1 MTDIASLEWIVVG
14 VIVTLIGLVTAIVT
28 PMLKLNTSITT
39 LTTKMAQLIAIQE
52 KNEKKHEGYD
62 NELEDHE
69 IRITVLEG
77 KNKGSD

>member
-69 IRITVLEG
+69 IRISILE
-77 KNKGSD
+77 KKEEV

>member
-14 VIVTLIGLVTAIVT
+14 VIVTLIGFVTAIVT

-52 KNEKKHEGYD
+52 KN
-62 NELEDHE
+62 
-69 IRITVLEG
+69 
-77 KNKGSD
+77 

>member
-14 VIVTLIGLVTAIVT
+14 VIITLIGLITAIVT

-39 LTTKMAQLIAIQE
+39 LTTKMTQLIAIQE

-69 IRITVLEG
+69 IRITMLE
-77 KNKGSD
+77 KKEEV